1 MWPGVKIK
9 IRFYLPEGYE
19 IYIHEDIES
28 LFKEY
33 QGNGVYSYEL
43 GDKLWEMTDDGLE
56 LVK

>member
-19 IYIHEDIES
+19 IYIDEELED
-28 LFKEY
+28 LFEDY

-43 GDKLWEMTDDGLE
+43 GDKPG
-56 LVK
+56 K